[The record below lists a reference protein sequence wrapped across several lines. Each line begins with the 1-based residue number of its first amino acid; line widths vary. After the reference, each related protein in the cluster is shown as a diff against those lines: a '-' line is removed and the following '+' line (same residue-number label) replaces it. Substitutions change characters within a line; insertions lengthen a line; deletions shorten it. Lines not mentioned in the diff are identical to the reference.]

1 MGIIAIVCRT
11 PDNMLSCCCKFS
23 IWCSWAVSLVTI
35 VVPTLQLR
43 ILSLRKVKIQGYWLL
58 SLVFNNCLQLT
69 RLCARSYDTE
79 TIFIVASGNRT
90 QGLVYVKGQRPPMFL
105 APQMI
110 FPQETILSIIKV
122 KTRTPNSGSL
132 KLKFMT
138 VLTVPLLHSERT
150 ESTRVATAQ

>member
-1 MGIIAIVCRT
+1 M
-11 PDNMLSCCCKFS
+11 
-23 IWCSWAVSLVTI
+23 WCSWAVSLVTI

-69 RLCARSYDTE
+69 RLCARSSDTE

-90 QGLVYVKGQRPPMFL
+90 QGLVYVKAQRPPMFP

-122 KTRTPNSGSL
+122 KARTPNSGSL

-150 ESTRVATAQ
+150 ESTQVATAQ